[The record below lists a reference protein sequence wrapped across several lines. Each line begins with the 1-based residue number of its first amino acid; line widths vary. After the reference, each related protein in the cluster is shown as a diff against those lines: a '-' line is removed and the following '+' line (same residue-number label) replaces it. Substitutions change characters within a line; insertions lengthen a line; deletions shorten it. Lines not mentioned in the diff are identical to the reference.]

1 MGSECAIL
9 GTEIGG
15 DREKRKS
22 WFVIMYCNG
31 FLYDIM
37 RSIYTCGIPT
47 LPGER
52 GIFTAKITRKIA
64 HINRRLDRGGV
75 RRRAFRP
82 PC

>member
-1 MGSECAIL
+1 MGAECAIL

-15 DREKRKS
+15 DRESGSHGLLLLQRI
-22 WFVIMYCNG
+22 FG
-31 FLYDIM
+31 YDIM

-64 HINRRLDRGGV
+64 HINRRLDRSARSSSARV
-75 RRRAFRP
+75 QTT
-82 PC
+82 